1 MRLKPQRLAYLLS
14 VLAVAT
20 AARADDI
27 DDLVRIAMGQ
37 RHIPAVSI
45 AVVKD
50 GALIRTGAYGIADL
64 ENDIPARPNTVFKIG
79 SVSKQFI
86 SAGIMILVQD
96 RQMGLDD
103 KISKYIEGSPDTW
116 KDITVR
122 HVLTHTSGL
131 VREGPGFDAHRIQP
145 DIEVIQ
151 SAFALA
157 LLWNPGDKYSYSNL
171 GYYVL
176 AEIIHK
182 VSGKAWEAFLKE
194 RVFDPL
200 GMTSTRPTS
209 VTEIVLN
216 RARGYVWNADKF
228 ANAED
233 WIARRPS
240 GAFLSTAQDM
250 AKWEVA
256 LQTDRIL
263 TPASKEA
270 MWTPVRLNDG
280 KTYPYGFA
288 WELDDFPPGGYTTG
302 VPMVRHEGT
311 IAGFRAAFGKLP
323 RHGIGIIVLSNLD
336 RAALDSIVAG
346 IAVHYVPELL
356 PAARN
361 RWPDMK

>member
-1 MRLKPQRLAYLLS
+1 ME
-14 VLAVAT
+14 
-20 AARADDI
+20 
-27 DDLVRIAMGQ
+27 Q
-37 RHIPAVSI
+37 RHIPAVSF

-50 GALIRTGAYGIADL
+50 GVLIRTGAYGTADL
-64 ENDIPARPNTVFKIG
+64 EHDIPARANTVFKIG

-96 RQMGLDD
+96 RQIALDD
-103 KISKYIEGSPDTW
+103 RISKYIEGTPDTW

-122 HVLTHTSGL
+122 HALTHTSGL
-131 VREGPGFDAHRIQP
+131 VREAPGFDAYRIQP

-151 SAFALA
+151 SAFALP
-157 LLWNPGDKYSYSNL
+157 LQWRPGDNYGYSNL
-171 GYYVL
+171 GYFVL

-182 VSGKAWEAFLKE
+182 VSGRAWEVFLKE
-194 RVFDPL
+194 RIFDPL
-200 GMTSTRPTS
+200 GMTTTRATS
-209 VTEIVLN
+209 VTDIVPN
-216 RARGYVWNADKF
+216 RAGGYVWNADKF
-228 ANAED
+228 TNAEN
-233 WIARRPS
+233 WTAVRPS
-240 GAFLSTAQDM
+240 GAFLSTAPDM
-250 AKWEVA
+250 AKWEIA

-263 TPASKEA
+263 TPASKKE
-270 MWTPVRLNDG
+270 MWTAVRLNDG

-311 IAGFRAAFGKLP
+311 ISGFRAAFGKLP
-323 RHGIGIIVLSNLD
+323 KHGIGVIVLSNLD
-336 RAALDSIVAG
+336 RAALDSIVAA